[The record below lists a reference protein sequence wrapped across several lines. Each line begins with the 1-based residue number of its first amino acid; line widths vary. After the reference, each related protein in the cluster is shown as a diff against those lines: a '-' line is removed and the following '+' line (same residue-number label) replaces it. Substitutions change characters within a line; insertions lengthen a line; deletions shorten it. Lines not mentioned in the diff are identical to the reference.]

1 MDWLKEGIIE
11 RLSYIP
17 LKGSKPVCT
26 EKSFVSKEKGMDGDY
41 HGMKGDC
48 TLLLFSKSARENVE
62 EYKEEGLCFSKF
74 NEHITV
80 SGLELAT
87 LQAGDRLQAGEAEF
101 KVLVGK
107 KKCHAEGCLLQDKK
121 NCPLRTECVFVE
133 IMQSGELFV
142 GQKITVRGKEDS
154 GI

>member
-1 MDWLKEGIIE
+1 MDWLEKGVIE

-17 LKGSKPVCT
+17 AKGNKPVCT
-26 EKSFVSKEKGMDGDY
+26 EKSFVSTEKGMDGDY
-41 HGMKGDC
+41 HGIEGDC
-48 TLLLFSKSARENVE
+48 ILVLFSASARARIEENE
-62 EYKEEGLCFSKF
+62 EKGLCFSKF

-80 SGLELAT
+80 SGLELSK
-87 LQAGDRLQAGEAEF
+87 LQAGDRLQADEAEF
-101 KVLVGK
+101 KVLAEK

-133 IMQSGELFV
+133 IVQSGELFL
-142 GQKITVRGKEDS
+142 GQKIGVRRQADS